1 MYAIAFSVGTT
12 TTIKLGQNLAR
23 NAATRI
29 LPSFAKSAAQRPK
42 GFVYSPVAWP
52 VERKSAS
59 SSCYLLFLVCLF
71 DAFFFFTVVLFVTE
85 NKIEKDFKRA
95 TIP

>member
-29 LPSFAKSAAQRPK
+29 LQSFAKSAAQRPK
-42 GFVYSPVAWP
+42 GFVVDIVYSPVAWP
-52 VERKSAS
+52 VDKKIGF
-59 SSCYLLFLVCLF
+59 LFMLSP
-71 DAFFFFTVVLFVTE
+71 FFGLFV
-85 NKIEKDFKRA
+85 
-95 TIP
+95 

>member
-1 MYAIAFSVGTT
+1 MTATSQKTSTT

-52 VERKSAS
+52 VDKKIGF
-59 SSCYLLFLVCLF
+59 LFMLSP
-71 DAFFFFTVVLFVTE
+71 FFGLFV
-85 NKIEKDFKRA
+85 
-95 TIP
+95 